1 MSVDFQNYFK
11 NHKDEILN
19 NIKELIAI
27 PSVLVEQPE
36 IKDAPFGFDNVK
48 ALEYMLELGRKNG
61 FKTYNC
67 DNVCGHIEYG
77 EGEEVFACLCHT
89 DVVPA
94 IGNWTRP
101 PFESYIKDGK
111 IYGRGSIDDK
121 GPAIISFYALK
132 ALKDMNV
139 KLNKKVRLIIGTDE
153 ESGSRCVK
161 HYIEK
166 VGMPDMGISPDAEFP
181 IIYGEKGMI
190 TLDVLYNGK
199 SDLILNGGARY
210 NIVAPNLEIKA
221 LNNLDKYK
229 NEIDQLKEAEIKD
242 DIIYVKGVSAHAM
255 EPENGKNA
263 IVIFSKAVN
272 NVTDNKLIKFIAQ
285 CLGDSRL
292 KAMKLDYHSEE
303 MNDMTMNVGLI
314 NTEVDEQGNT
324 KITLGLNIRYPKGF
338 DYDTFIEEFNKQANS
353 YGLNVI
359 VKSHSK
365 PHYVDPN
372 SEFIRKLHQSYK
384 KFTNDDTPLKTIGG
398 GTYAREL
405 KLAVAYG
412 VLFPNEEEL
421 AHQTDEY
428 ADIENLLKAGE
439 IILDA
444 IYNIC
449 K

>member
-229 NEIDQLKEAEIKD
+229 NEIDQLKEVEI
-242 DIIYVKGVSAHAM
+242 
-255 EPENGKNA
+255 
-263 IVIFSKAVN
+263 
-272 NVTDNKLIKFIAQ
+272 
-285 CLGDSRL
+285 
-292 KAMKLDYHSEE
+292 
-303 MNDMTMNVGLI
+303 
-314 NTEVDEQGNT
+314 
-324 KITLGLNIRYPKGF
+324 NIEKH
-338 DYDTFIEEFNKQANS
+338 KM
-353 YGLNVI
+353 
-359 VKSHSK
+359 
-365 PHYVDPN
+365 
-372 SEFIRKLHQSYK
+372 
-384 KFTNDDTPLKTIGG
+384 
-398 GTYAREL
+398 
-405 KLAVAYG
+405 
-412 VLFPNEEEL
+412 
-421 AHQTDEY
+421 
-428 ADIENLLKAGE
+428 
-439 IILDA
+439 
-444 IYNIC
+444 
-449 K
+449 